1 MCRNEWSSSTGM
13 GGPLGPES
21 VDLFSR
27 NTVLVVEHVLESGPP
42 RDVEY

>member
-1 MCRNEWSSSTGM
+1 MCRNEWFSFAGM
-13 GGPLGPES
+13 GGPFGLES

-42 RDVEY
+42 LDVEY